1 MADEADTTRVSPS
14 EMDLSQDAKAS
25 SNKTSEESDKDN
37 ETPDTVNDTDGDR
50 ASQNPPEVSDGLM
63 NDDPKSEHELKGTPH
78 ERSEGSKFE
87 ASDSQND
94 AFDLIDE
101 NVSSIRKSVT
111 QTHEQLAT
119 ARNLIYICASI
130 AGVVMVA
137 SIVFYVVMTGQ
148 IAQKTTELDRVL
160 MAVAKR
166 GIQLGNGIEKLSK
179 IETDLLALDSRNQ
192 QIVIQLETLEASV
205 QEVRN
210 SLQDNSENG
219 SIDHEELMS
228 TVGQATTSQIEAQ
241 EEYFLSISNTLKSF
255 ESLNALPAGHSA
267 IAGTIDRLSSRVESM
282 GTRLD
287 DLYMLE
293 KSQIKDIMRSL
304 RHQPNPE
311 SELGADAQGD

>member
-14 EMDLSQDAKAS
+14 DMDLPQDEKAS
-25 SNKTSEESDKDN
+25 NNATSGESDRDN
-37 ETPDTVNDTDGDR
+37 ETPDTVNDTDIDS
-50 ASQNPPEVSDGLM
+50 ASQNTPEVSDGLM
-63 NDDPKSEHELKGTPH
+63 NDDSMSEHELNGTPND
-78 ERSEGSKFE
+78 RSEDSKFE

-94 AFDLIDE
+94 AFDLIEE

-179 IETDLLALDSRNQ
+179 VETDLLALNSHNQ
-192 QIVIQLETLEASV
+192 QIVIQLKTLEASV

-210 SLQDNSENG
+210 SLQDNTENA
-219 SIDHEELMS
+219 SIDHDELMS
-228 TVGQATTSQIEAQ
+228 AVDQVTTSQIEVQ

-255 ESLNALPAGHSA
+255 ESLNALPAGHTA
-267 IAGTIDRLSSRVESM
+267 ISGTIDRLSSRVESM

-304 RHQPNPE
+304 GHQPNPE
-311 SELGADAQGD
+311 SEPDADAQGD